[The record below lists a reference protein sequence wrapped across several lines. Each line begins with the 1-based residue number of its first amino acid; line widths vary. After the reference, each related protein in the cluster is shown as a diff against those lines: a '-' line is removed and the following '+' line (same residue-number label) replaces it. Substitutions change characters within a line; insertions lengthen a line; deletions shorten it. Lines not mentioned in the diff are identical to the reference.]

1 MRITICAVARA
12 KSDPTAEICRS
23 YQKRLPWDVDI
34 REVEVRR
41 KLMDDKLAEAEA
53 DLLRS
58 AIPPRSTIIAMDGR
72 GKTLS
77 SEDFAKRLGRW
88 RDDGIADLAFVI
100 GGANGLHR
108 DLVGEADLTLSLGAM
123 TWPHLLARAML
134 MEQLYRAHSIL
145 TGHPYHRA

>member
-88 RDDGIADLAFVI
+88 RDDGIADLADV
-100 GGANGLHR
+100 
-108 DLVGEADLTLSLGAM
+108 LSSAGQHD
-123 TWPHLLARAML
+123 PSS
-134 MEQLYRAHSIL
+134 AHSGTAPTGRVL
-145 TGHPYHRA
+145 TALCHQERALA